1 MKCDTVLILNC
12 LTTGRVAHG
21 VPHHGRRVRRGG
33 AALRPPRLGGEAGQT
48 EFITYGTKPH
58 CAITK
63 VAHRK
68 AFLLNNFSFCQDW
81 AEGDGPLLDV
91 EKEKDEFYPSTEA
104 CYSYGATESNGQY
117 KQEYG
122 EEGGYEEE
130 EYYED
135 EAAEE

>member
-1 MKCDTVLILNC
+1 M
-12 LTTGRVAHG
+12 
-21 VPHHGRRVRRGG
+21 
-33 AALRPPRLGGEAGQT
+33 
-48 EFITYGTKPH
+48 
-58 CAITK
+58 
-63 VAHRK
+63 
-68 AFLLNNFSFCQDW
+68 
-81 AEGDGPLLDV
+81 

-135 EAAEE
+135 EPAEQ

>member
-1 MKCDTVLILNC
+1 M
-12 LTTGRVAHG
+12 
-21 VPHHGRRVRRGG
+21 
-33 AALRPPRLGGEAGQT
+33 
-48 EFITYGTKPH
+48 F
-58 CAITK
+58 TK
-63 VAHRK
+63 VAYRK
-68 AFLLNNFSFCQDW
+68 AFLLNIFTFNQDW

-104 CYSYGATESNGQY
+104 CYSYGATESAGQY

-135 EAAEE
+135 EPAEE